1 MLAIKLQ
8 RRGKKHQ
15 PSYRLVVQEKH
26 SKLNGDFID
35 DLGSYDPRSKIAQI
49 KGDRVKHW
57 IGVGAKATP
66 TVNNLL
72 VTKGII
78 TGEKVSINKPAFKE
92 KVVEVVK
99 PETLKEI
106 KAEVVEVAEEVEV
119 ARDEKPEIIA
129 EKEVEVTEAL
139 KEEPKKEE

>member
-35 DLGSYDPRSKIAQI
+35 DLGHYNPKIKETKINSA
-49 KGDRVKHW
+49 RVNYW

-66 TVNNLL
+66 TVHNML
-72 VTKGII
+72 VKEGI
-78 TGEKVSINKPAFKE
+78 V
-92 KVVEVVK
+92 
-99 PETLKEI
+99 
-106 KAEVVEVAEEVEV
+106 KAEKIAVHKHIVKKAEPKVAE
-119 ARDEKPEIIA
+119 APKA
-129 EKEVEVTEAL
+129 ETAPPVIEEAKTE
-139 KEEPKKEE
+139 